1 MYKDKPI
8 ENTEEDFLNREDF
21 SNSLGDAIL
30 KWRHK
35 ESWVIAL
42 TGDWGIGKTSVK
54 NLVVNRIK
62 TTIQDTRIIEF
73 KPWEWSSQDL
83 IMSAFFRE
91 VANELE
97 LENNS
102 KKHKLLAEK
111 FRRYSY
117 YLNNIQV
124 VASPAIKGIPLLLGI
139 VTAL

>member
-8 ENTEEDFLNREDF
+8 EKSEEDLLNRADF

-62 TTIQDTRIIEF
+62 TTNQDIVIVDSEH
-73 KPWEWSSQDL
+73 L
-83 IMSAFFRE
+83 IFMRE
-91 VANELE
+91 YANELRPYVHVRFGINALIQRHTFFHLIE
-97 LENNS
+97 YGELLENAQGETILTLQS
-102 KKHKLLAEK
+102 GDLHL
-111 FRRYSY
+111 
-117 YLNNIQV
+117 Q
-124 VASPAIKGIPLLLGI
+124 LG
-139 VTAL
+139 T